1 MKINSEKIKYLRE
14 KNGLSLK
21 DVAIRIGCSE
31 ATVSRYENEQVQRVS
46 PSIMLGYSRLFQV
59 PISELYENP
68 QTEWVAAMEE
78 AGLRDPRVAGF
89 IQYLEEQ
96 AQKESTDAIHL
107 TDEEARLILAY
118 READPRTRQIV
129 DFTLLSPIDGKNLT
143 IEVNMPLPNTKTE
156 G

>member
-68 QTEWVAAMEE
+68 QTEWVTAMEE

-96 AQKESTDAIHL
+96 AQKESTGAIHL

-118 READPRTRQIV
+118 RGADPRTRQIV

-143 IEVNMPLPNTKTE
+143 IEVNMPLPNTKNE